1 MKIDP
6 AHIDAL
12 RQYHLENMR
21 RPYSAFPKG
30 PVRDALRRAGF
41 IERWNP
47 VLKCTGK
54 NKPWR
59 VTDAGRLAL
68 QSHGGDAP

>member
-1 MKIDP
+1 MNLTIE
-6 AHIDAL
+6 HIDAL
-12 RQYHLENMR
+12 RQFQQQNMR
-21 RPYSAFPKG
+21 QPYSIFPKG
-30 PVRDALRRAGF
+30 PARDALRRAGF

-47 VLKCTGK
+47 ILKCTGK

-68 QSHGGDAP
+68 QSQGGDAP